1 MLLKIIDVLFLIDI
15 IVTFNT
21 AFYTESLEIID
32 DRRQIAKAY
41 VKSWF
46 FPDLIAI
53 LPLDLLELGSVSK
66 ISRIG
71 KITRLAR
78 LVKLLRIMKLFKHSA

>member
-1 MLLKIIDVLFLIDI
+1 VLFLIDI